1 MKKFVVA
8 IIFMCSLSVSAK
20 PTAVLFD
27 CDGVLVNTP
36 YMKYEAWKK
45 ALNEQNIDITID
57 EYRPFIGHSLAHIA
71 NAIAAKHDFKIDQAK
86 LIARR
91 DLYYKAEQKK
101 GVPLLEPG
109 IAYLNMLLENK
120 YALDIKIAVV
130 SSDTREAIMR
140 NLEFAD
146 VKYKLLD
153 GVFSGRDDLQHIND
167 PEGTNK
173 PKPYVYQLA
182 AQKLGIDPKTT
193 IVFEDSSSGVIAA
206 HTAGMIVVA
215 VPNVL
220 TDKQDFAKANYI
232 AYFENLG
239 LDFIL
244 DASD

>member
-1 MKKFVVA
+1 MKKIVAA
-8 IIFMCSLSVSAK
+8 IIFMCSFSIYAK

-45 ALNEQNIDITID
+45 ALKEQNVDITID
-57 EYRPFIGHSLAHIA
+57 EYRPFIGHSLTHIA
-71 NAIAAKHDFKIDQAK
+71 NAIAAKHNFQIDQEK
-86 LIARR
+86 LIATR
-91 DLYYKAEQKK
+91 DLYYKTEQKK
-101 GVPLLEPG
+101 GVPLLKPG
-109 IAYLNMLLENK
+109 IAYLNLLLENK
-120 YALDIKIAVV
+120 RDLDIKIAVV

-140 NLEFAD
+140 NLEFAG
-146 VKYKLLD
+146 VKYELLD
-153 GVFSGRDDLQHIND
+153 GVFSGRDDLLHIND

-182 AQKLGIDPKTT
+182 AQKLGIDPQTT
-193 IVFEDSSSGVIAA
+193 VVFEDSSSGVIAA

-232 AYFENLG
+232 TAFEKLS
-239 LDFIL
+239 LADIDKF
-244 DASD
+244 

>member
-1 MKKFVVA
+1 MKKIIIA
-8 IIFMCSLSVSAK
+8 IIFICSFSVYAK

-71 NAIAAKHDFKIDQAK
+71 DAIAAKHNFKIDQQK
-86 LIARR
+86 LISQR

-101 GVPLLEPG
+101 GVPLLKPG

-120 YALDIKIAVV
+120 HDLDIKVAVV

-140 NLEFAD
+140 NLEFAG

-193 IVFEDSSSGVIAA
+193 IVFEDSNSGVLAA
-206 HTAGMIVVA
+206 HRAGMIVVA
-215 VPNVL
+215 VPNML
-220 TDKQDFAKANYI
+220 TDKQDFSKANYI
-232 AYFENLG
+232 TRFENLS
-239 LDFIL
+239 LADLNDF
-244 DASD
+244 